1 MWIRGAAIRPVPPH
15 AVVAPHVLA
24 EVEADVGEGESHEAL
39 TRWQARY
46 DAEQPVM
53 ANRLALLLERPLDE
67 TALAVGFFLETVI
80 YATFVRSFAARLRPV
95 SVDLLRATEE
105 SVTVEEEL
113 RADHPE
119 EPLEVD
125 DVLRAEQPAIVNF
138 IQEHIDAVLESGD
151 DLDVTGRDVA
161 GPGVDVDDLQRV
173 YRHVMVTVLTLS
185 HAVMAPSS
193 YSPGNSG
200 EAMA

>member
-15 AVVAPHVLA
+15 AVVEPRILA
-24 EVEADVGEGESHEAL
+24 EVEADVGESESHEML

-46 DAEQPVM
+46 EAEQPAM
-53 ANRLALLLERPLDE
+53 ADRLTTLLDSPLDD
-67 TALAVGFFLETVI
+67 TALAVGFFLEIVI
-80 YATFVRSFAARLRPV
+80 YATFVRAFAARLRPV
-95 SVDLLRATEE
+95 SSDLLHATEE
-105 SVTVEEEL
+105 SVSVEEEL

-138 IQEHIDAVLESGD
+138 IQDHIDAVLETSD
-151 DLDVTGRDVA
+151 DDDAVGLDVA
-161 GPGVDVDDLQRV
+161 GGGVDVDDLQRV
-173 YRHVMVTVLTLS
+173 YRHVMISVLTLS
-185 HAVMAPSS
+185 HAVMPPAT
-193 YSPGNSG
+193 YSPGNSS